1 MALTDTAVRLARPRE
16 RVYRLNDGRGL
27 CLLIQPN
34 GAKWWRFR
42 YRWQG
47 REQMLSMG
55 TYPDTPLIEARKQRD
70 TARQQ
75 LAQGI
80 NPAAERQQKRN
91 VIDRSF
97 EGVAKHWLAGIRQLV
112 LAGRRSMDTYDKAK
126 RQLETYVLP
135 LLGREDVSSIRP
147 SQLLPVLKRIEAKGL
162 LETARRTK
170 QRCGQVFR
178 HGIGLGVMMR

>member
-1 MALTDTAVRLARPRE
+1 LPVQGE

-27 CLLIQPN
+27 CVLIQPN

-55 TYPDTPLIEARKQRD
+55 TCPDTPLIEARKQRD

-75 LAQGI
+75 VAQGI
-80 NPAAERQQKRN
+80 NPAADRQQKRN

-112 LAGRRSMDTYDKAK
+112 LAGKRSMDTYDKAK
-126 RQLETYVLP
+126 SQLETYVLP
-135 LLGREDVSSIRP
+135 FLGREDVSSIR
-147 SQLLPVLKRIEAKGL
+147 
-162 LETARRTK
+162 T
-170 QRCGQVFR
+170 
-178 HGIGLGVMMR
+178 